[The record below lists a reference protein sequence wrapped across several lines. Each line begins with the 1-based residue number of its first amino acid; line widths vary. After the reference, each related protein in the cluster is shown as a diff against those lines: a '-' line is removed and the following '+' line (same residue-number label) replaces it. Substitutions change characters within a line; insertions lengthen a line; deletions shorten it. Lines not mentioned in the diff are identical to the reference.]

1 MKLKELPPSLRHVAA
16 AAVYC
21 AALHGRDM
29 GAACGRRVLKE
40 RACVPE
46 KLLRQACI
54 GRAKP
59 EACKALEPQ
68 QLARPSQAG
77 ASSRVE
83 HLVLPA
89 SDPATR
95 EEKQR
100 GCRAE
105 HGCERDVVAHAVAP
119 LAARSQTWRGE
130 KGGAY
135 PPNR

>member
-1 MKLKELPPSLRHVAA
+1 
-16 AAVYC
+16 
-21 AALHGRDM
+21 M
-29 GAACGRRVLKE
+29 GAACSRRVLKE
-40 RACVPE
+40 CACVLE

-54 GRAKP
+54 CWAKP
-59 EACKALEPQ
+59 EASKALEPQ

-77 ASSRVE
+77 AGTRVE

-105 HGCERDVVAHAVAP
+105 HGCEHKGVAQDDAF
-119 LAARSQTWRGE
+119 
-130 KGGAY
+130 
-135 PPNR
+135 